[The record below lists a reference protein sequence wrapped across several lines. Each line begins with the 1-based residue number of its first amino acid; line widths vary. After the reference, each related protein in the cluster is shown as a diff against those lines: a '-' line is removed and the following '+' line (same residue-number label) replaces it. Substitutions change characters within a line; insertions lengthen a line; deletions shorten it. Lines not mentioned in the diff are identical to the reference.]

1 VTTLVAPAKL
11 NLYLAVG
18 PKRPDGYHALSTVL
32 VSLEFGDTVTVEPA
46 EELSLTCEPHVG
58 VEESGNLAW
67 RAAVAMGEEFGRSP
81 DFAINVEKRVP
92 PGAGLAGG
100 SADAAA
106 VIGAIAREWELR
118 RDDPRLDAVA
128 GALGADV
135 PFALHGGCAV
145 YSGRGAT
152 LQRTLR
158 LPACHFAIASGDTPV
173 STAAAYQAFDAGE
186 RVTAP
191 GARHVTDA
199 ISMGDVKELGRAL
212 FNNMTASSVGLVPGI
227 GEALAFMSSTGGC
240 FGAAMCGS
248 GSAVFGV
255 FANEGD
261 AVAAVAGARN
271 RGLWA
276 VATRPRA
283 RGTL

>member
-18 PKRPDGYHALSTVL
+18 PKRPDGYHALTTVL
-32 VSLEFGDTVTVEPA
+32 VALEFGDTVTVEPA
-46 EELSLTCEPHVG
+46 TELSLTCRPDVG
-58 VEESGNLAW
+58 VESSQNLAW
-67 RAAVAMGEEFGRSP
+67 RAAVAMGEEFGREPAFS
-81 DFAINVEKRVP
+81 ITVEKRVP
-92 PGAGLAGG
+92 VGAGLAGG

-106 VIGAIAREWELR
+106 VIGAIAREWEVR
-118 RDDPRLDAVA
+118 RDDPRLDSVA
-128 GALGADV
+128 GSLGADV

-158 LPACHFAIASGDTPV
+158 LPACHFAIAGGDTPV
-173 STAAAYQAFDAGE
+173 STAAAYEAFDSGE
-186 RVTAP
+186 RAAAP

-199 ISMGDVKELGRAL
+199 ISMGDVKALGSAL
-212 FNNMTASSVGLVPGI
+212 FNNMTPASVGLVPEI
-227 GEALAFMSSTGGC
+227 GEVLAFMSSIGGC
-240 FGAAMCGS
+240 LGAAMCGS

-255 FANEGD
+255 FANEGE
-261 AVAAVAGARN
+261 AAGAVTAARA
-271 RGLWA
+271 RGLWS